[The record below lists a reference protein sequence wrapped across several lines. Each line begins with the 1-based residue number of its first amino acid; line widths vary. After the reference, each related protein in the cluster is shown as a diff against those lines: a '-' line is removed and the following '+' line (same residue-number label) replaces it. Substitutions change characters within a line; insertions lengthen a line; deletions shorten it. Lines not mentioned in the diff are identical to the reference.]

1 MIVSMTGFG
10 KAELNLPNKKVN
22 IEIKSLNSKSVDMN
36 VRMPGFYREKELEV
50 RQKVSKA
57 LQRGKIDVG
66 IYVELT
72 GTDKKQSIDREMVK
86 SYYQEIAGLRD
97 EMGGNDN
104 ILNTVMRMPDVMK
117 SERDSL
123 EDSEWK
129 AVAESLEEAINRINS
144 FRADEGK
151 VLAEDF
157 ELRIST
163 IGDLLQSIELT
174 EEQRIDSIRNRV
186 RQKLEELSEK
196 YDENRLEQELI
207 YYIEKLDVT
216 EEMVRLKNH
225 LNYFTET
232 MNSSSSQ
239 GKKLGFI
246 CQEIGREIN
255 TIGSKSNDAAM
266 QQTVVQMKDE
276 LEKIKEQMLNVL

>member
-10 KAELNLPNKKVN
+10 KAELNLPNKKVSV
-22 IEIKSLNSKSVDMN
+22 EIKSLNSKNVDLN
-36 VRMPGFYREKELEV
+36 VRIPGFYREKELEV
-50 RQKVSKA
+50 RQTVSKA
-57 LQRGKIDVG
+57 LRRGKIDVA
-66 IYVELT
+66 IYAELT
-72 GTDKKQSIDREMVK
+72 GTGKKQSIDHEMVK
-86 SYYQEIAGLRD
+86 SYYQEIADLRN

-104 ILNTVMRMPDVMK
+104 ILNTVMRMPDIMK

-123 EDSEWK
+123 DESEWEI
-129 AVAESLEEAINRINS
+129 VINTLQQAIKQIND
-144 FRADEGK
+144 FRSAEGK

-157 ELRIST
+157 LLRIQT
-163 IGDLLQSIELT
+163 ISDLLQSIELT
-174 EEQRIDSIRNRV
+174 EEERIDKIRTRI
-186 RQKLEELSEK
+186 RQKLEDITEK
-196 YDENRLEQELI
+196 MDENRLEQELI

-216 EEMVRLKNH
+216 EEMVRLRNH

-232 MNSSSSQ
+232 INTDDSQ

-255 TIGSKSNDAAM
+255 TIGSKSNDSAM
-266 QQTVVQMKDE
+266 QQIVVQMKDE

>member
-10 KAELNLPNKKVN
+10 KAELNLPNKKVS
-22 IEIKSLNSKSVDMN
+22 IEIKSLNSKNVDLN

-50 RQKVSKA
+50 RQLVSKA
-57 LQRGKIDVG
+57 LHRGKIDIG
-66 IYVELT
+66 IYAELT
-72 GTDKKQSIDREMVK
+72 GTDKKQSIDHEMVK

-97 EMGGNDN
+97 VMGGNDN
-104 ILNTVMRMPDVMK
+104 ILNTVMGMPDVMK

-123 EDSEWK
+123 EANEWE
-129 AVAESLEEAINRINS
+129 AVANTLQEAISRINN

-157 ELRIST
+157 VLRIQT
-163 IGDLLQSIELT
+163 IGDLLQSIELS
-174 EEQRIDSIRNRV
+174 EEQRIDNIRTRV
-186 RQKLEELSEK
+186 RQKLEELTEK
-196 YDENRLEQELI
+196 FDENRLEQELI

-232 MNSSSSQ
+232 MHANSSQ

>member
-1 MIVSMTGFG
+1 MTGFG
-10 KAELNLPNKKVN
+10 KAELNLPNKKVS
-22 IEIKSLNSKSVDMN
+22 IEIKSLNSKNVDLN
-36 VRMPGFYREKELEV
+36 IRMPGFYREKELEV
-50 RQKVSKA
+50 RQKVAKA
-57 LQRGKIDVG
+57 LNRGKIDIG
-66 IYVELT
+66 IYAELT
-72 GTDKKQSIDREMVK
+72 GTDKKQSIDHEMVK
-86 SYYQEIAGLRD
+86 SYYQEIVNLRD
-97 EMGGNDN
+97 EMGGKDN

-123 EDSEWK
+123 EVSEWK
-129 AVAESLEEAINRINS
+129 AVAQTLEEALNRINT

-163 IGDLLQSIELT
+163 IGNLLQTIELT
-174 EEQRIDSIRNRV
+174 EEQRIDNIRTRV
-186 RQKLEELSEK
+186 RQKLEELTEQ
-196 YDENRLEQELI
+196 YDDNRLEQELI

-225 LNYFTET
+225 LSYFTET
-232 MNSSSSQ
+232 MNASNSQ

>member
-10 KAELNLPNKKVN
+10 KAELNLPNKKVS
-22 IEIKSLNSKSVDMN
+22 IEIKSLNSKNVDMN
-36 VRMPGFYREKELEV
+36 VRMPGFYREKELLV
-50 RQKVSKA
+50 RQTVSKA

-66 IYVELT
+66 IYAELT
-72 GTDKKQSIDREMVK
+72 GTDKKQSIDHEMVK
-86 SYYQEIAGLRD
+86 SYYQEIAKLRD
-97 EMGGNDN
+97 ELGGKDN
-104 ILNTVMRMPDVMK
+104 ILNTVMRMPDIMK

-123 EDSEWK
+123 EASEWE
-129 AVAESLEEAINRINS
+129 AVAATLEEALSRINH
-144 FRADEGK
+144 FRANEGE
-151 VLAEDF
+151 VLATDF
-157 ELRIST
+157 KMRIQT
-163 IGDLLQSIELT
+163 IGALLKSIELT
-174 EEQRIDSIRNRV
+174 EEERIENIRTRV
-186 RQKLEELSEK
+186 RQKLEELTEK
-196 YDENRLEQELI
+196 FDENRLEQELI

-225 LNYFTET
+225 LSYFTET
-232 MNSSSSQ
+232 MNASNSQ

-255 TIGSKSNDAAM
+255 TIGSKSNNAAM